1 MNIRIF
7 RFASVL
13 GWIIGAAII
22 VSLFFGTRFPSLA
35 ALGSRDARAAHQQL
49 TEQQAITK
57 AADWARPYLQETLG
71 QDRSLGSLSL
81 DDMELVDVRF
91 VPNARE
97 LVTSVTTAVSL
108 PEEKDVWVVSWE
120 RGGVPNV
127 TTGRADGT
135 AHLVLVM
142 DDETGRVTDAVAGI
156 RQPEDQAR
164 KPGSAPSF
172 DELLGDA
179 IARFEQRDTLC
190 SAAARK
196 SPGVVVP
203 ISC

>member
-71 QDRSLGSLSL
+71 QDRSLGSLS
-81 DDMELVDVRF
+81 
-91 VPNARE
+91 